1 MNWILVDEKLY
12 SFPSFTNPG
21 QDSKHDMY
29 VNAYV

>member
-1 MNWILVDEKLY
+1 MHFILLDKKPY

-29 VNAYV
+29 VKAYV